1 MALAKI
7 VSGGQTGVDRGA
19 LDAALEAGFPCG
31 GWAPEGRIAE
41 DGPINE
47 RYPLRELAGAGYEE
61 RTLRNVLDSDGTAI
75 LYSGTLEGGTRQT
88 MLHCVERGK
97 PFELIDATRAGAREA
112 ALKLADFVE
121 RNRLSV
127 LNVAGPRASKWPQ
140 AHAYAYATVK
150 EMLKRLGKCEGS

>member
-1 MALAKI
+1 MPLAKI
-7 VSGGQTGVDRGA
+7 VSGGQAGVDRGA

-41 DGPINE
+41 DGPIHE
-47 RYPLRELAGAGYEE
+47 RYPMQELAGGGYEE
-61 RTLRNVLDSDGTAI
+61 RTLQNVLDSDGTAI

-88 MLHCVERGK
+88 MLYCVERGK
-97 PFELIDATRAGAREA
+97 PFELVDATRAAPREA

-127 LNVAGPRASKWPQ
+127 LNVAGPRASKWRGG
-140 AHAYAYATVK
+140 HAYVHATVK
-150 EMLKRLGKCEGS
+150 HLLQMLSAIKR